1 LPRYSSS
8 PSIRRKRRT
17 HENDRFPGEGHGHQ
31 TGLRCPGGFH
41 GPVFTGG
48 RISVRNQKRDMF
60 VRCRRWP
67 CLLKNSSRFLIRY
80 HDGRFV
86 DKTPQ
91 EVYAALLDGGS
102 YLCSVRTMYRILEA
116 CNEVKERRNQLRHPV
131 YAKPELLAEGP
142 NQVWSWDITKFKGP
156 AKWTYPYLYVII
168 DIFSRYVV
176 G

>member
-1 LPRYSSS
+1 MRTKDSLAKDAGIKPACDALVVSRAGFYRWKNQCEEPEKGYVRPVPPLALS
-8 PSIRRKRRT
+8 PEEQQQVLDT
-17 HENDRFPGEGHGHQ
+17 
-31 TGLRCPGGFH
+31 L
-41 GPVFTGG
+41 
-48 RISVRNQKRDMF
+48 
-60 VRCRRWP
+60 
-67 CLLKNSSRFLIRY
+67 
-80 HDGRFV
+80 HDGRLV

-142 NQVWSWDITKFKGP
+142 NQVWSWDITKLKGP
-156 AKWTYPYLYVII
+156 AKWTYYYLYVII

-176 G
+176 GWMVASREQGTLAKKLN